1 MMRISGPDSMM
12 NPRQNDPKPE
22 NSRGSCSS
30 LVDETRHE
38 EDFPRFSVDEKL
50 WMTWRS
56 ESFRR
61 FREDVEI
68 GYVDTDLV
76 NFIYKVFNTRN
87 FFTISSCSGR
97 ITLID
102 AIFPWMRDESYIVFK
117 KHAPISLE
125 EVIPV
130 LSVKPL
136 HRLWLI
142 VSGPIFHFVAKS
154 ITAAQI
160 LVNEVRKCGFKHSGI
175 ISIRVDGIVV
185 EIISGTWTSF
195 LLKDGDELVIHP
207 NSLSRILEI
216 SNTILLEGK
225 KRIECLYD
233 EIERI
238 DEKAETHLKL
248 AG

>member
-1 MMRISGPDSMM
+1 
-12 NPRQNDPKPE
+12 
-22 NSRGSCSS
+22 

-38 EDFPRFSVDEKL
+38 EGFPELYVNEKL
-50 WMTWRS
+50 WVMWRV

-68 GYVDTDLV
+68 GYVDPDLV
-76 NFIYKVFNTRN
+76 NFIYKVFNTKN

-102 AIFPWMRDESYIVFK
+102 AIFPWARDESYIVFK
-117 KHAPISLE
+117 KHTPVSLE

-142 VSGPIFHFVAKS
+142 ASGPIFHFVAKS
-154 ITAAQI
+154 IPAAQI

-185 EIISGTWTSF
+185 EVISGTWTSF
-195 LLKDGDELVIHP
+195 LLADGDELVIQP
-207 NSLSRILEI
+207 NSLIRILEI

-225 KRIECLYD
+225 KRIECLNS

-238 DEKAETHLKL
+238 DEKAESRPKL
-248 AG
+248 VG

>member
-1 MMRISGPDSMM
+1 MMGISGSDPMM

-22 NSRGSCSS
+22 NREGSCSS
-30 LVDETRHE
+30 ANETRHGE
-38 EDFPRFSVDEKL
+38 GFPGLSVDEKL
-50 WMTWRS
+50 WMMWRS

-68 GYVDTDLV
+68 GYVDPDLV

-117 KHAPISLE
+117 KHVPVSLE

-154 ITAAQI
+154 IPAAQI

-175 ISIRVDGIVV
+175 ISIGVDGIVV
-185 EIISGTWTSF
+185 EVVSGTWTSF
-195 LLKDGDELVIHP
+195 LLMDGDELVIQP
-207 NSLSRILEI
+207 NSLSRVLEI

-225 KRIECLYD
+225 KRIECINS

-238 DEKAETHLKL
+238 DEKAESCPKL
-248 AG
+248 AE